1 MKQQIQAILTIGK
14 KLDKIKERI
23 LIDIDVDLYDTK
35 HSDERLTRDENNPIT
50 EDEIITDVNKALPY
64 VLNDFANGEIET
76 NSYFLVH
83 NKKTHLNI
91 VCVLR
96 MQKGKDFVKVV
107 TVMKKKN
114 FKEKSGTKRYEI

>member
-1 MKQQIQAILTIGK
+1 MKKQIQTLLTIGK
-14 KLDKIKERI
+14 KLSKINERFI
-23 LIDIDVDLYDTK
+23 IDVDVDLYDTK
-35 HSDERLTRDENNPIT
+35 HSDERLTRDDKNPIT
-50 EDEIITDVNKALPY
+50 EEEIIRDVNKALPY
-64 VLNDFANGEIET
+64 VLNDFANGEIDT

-83 NKKTHLNI
+83 NKKTNLNV

-96 MQKGKDFVKVV
+96 MQKGKDFVKVI